1 MRKWEIEGELK
12 FLGRL
17 KTNTLSAQEDLAL
30 LRLTQSLSE
39 QYNKLNKDKELIAE
53 KAKKDGVIFGEDG
66 RATDESNQ
74 EALEKANEQLYI
86 LLNEEIDMKQLDI
99 ETVHKIK
106 NDNLDELANIMTFTN
121 FASKYLKET

>member
-17 KTNTLSAQEDLAL
+17 ETNTLSAQEDLAL

-74 EALEKANEQLYI
+74 EALEKAVESSTDKDRYIYYRVNNGSIVEQGI
-86 LLNEEIDMKQLDI
+86 N
-99 ETVHKIK
+99 
-106 NDNLDELANIMTFTN
+106 
-121 FASKYLKET
+121 SKKL

>member
-12 FLGRL
+12 FLCKL
-17 KTNTLSAQEDLAL
+17 ETNTLSAQEDLAL

-66 RATDESNQ
+66 SATDESNQ

>member
-12 FLGRL
+12 FLGKL

-66 RATDESNQ
+66 SATDESNQ

>member
-12 FLGRL
+12 FLSKL
-17 KTNTLSAQEDLAL
+17 ETNTLSAQEDLAL

-66 RATDESNQ
+66 SATDESNQ

-86 LLNEEIDMKQLDI
+86 LLNEEIDMNQLDI

-106 NDNLDELANIMTFTN
+106 NDNLDELSNIMTFTN

>member
-12 FLGRL
+12 FLSKL
-17 KTNTLSAQEDLAL
+17 ETNTLSAQEDLAL

-66 RATDESNQ
+66 SATDESNQ

>member
-1 MRKWEIEGELK
+1 M
-12 FLGRL
+12 GRL
-17 KTNTLSAQEDLAL
+17 ETNTLSAQEDLAL

>member
-12 FLGRL
+12 FLGKL
-17 KTNTLSAQEDLAL
+17 ETNTLSAQEDLAL

-66 RATDESNQ
+66 RVTDESNQ

-99 ETVHKIK
+99 DTVHKIK
-106 NDNLDELANIMTFTN
+106 NDNLDELSNIMTFTN

>member
-17 KTNTLSAQEDLAL
+17 ETNTLSAQEDLAL

-66 RATDESNQ
+66 SATDESNQ

-99 ETVHKIK
+99 EIVHKIK
-106 NDNLDELANIMTFTN
+106 NDNLVELGNIMTFTN